1 MLTLPPIYSTLSYN
15 YAPNP
20 DKQWLLQF
28 TGRLQDIEVKFTD
41 ILMTKRLQTL
51 QTVDESVAKV
61 GVTQGDLYNAL

>member
-1 MLTLPPIYSTLSYN
+1 MSYN

-28 TGRLQDIEVKFTD
+28 TGRMHDIEVKFTD

-51 QTVDESVAKV
+51 QTVDESVATV
-61 GVTQGDLYNAL
+61 SLV